1 VTSDEEVAMLGERL
15 GETRGQG
22 ISTRVLPDEGQGP
35 RMEVTDHGV
44 GTLCGVPIDQTVTY
58 VGTMRPNGT
67 LAGEGQGVTMT
78 EAGGAATFRGAGVGR
93 FVRPG
98 AVSWRGTLLY
108 ETASDELARLNGI
121 AVLFE
126 YEIDESGKSE
136 GQFYEWT

>member
-1 VTSDEEVAMLGERL
+1 
-15 GETRGQG
+15 
-22 ISTRVLPDEGQGP
+22 
-35 RMEVTDHGV
+35 MEVTDQGTGTLFGV
-44 GTLCGVPIDQTVTY
+44 GVNQSVTY

-67 LAGEGQGVTMT
+67 IAGQGTGVAMTMS
-78 EAGGAATFRGAGVGR
+78 GGAATFRGVGVGR

-98 AVSWRGTLLY
+98 VLSWRGSLFY

-136 GQFYEWT
+136 GHLYEWK